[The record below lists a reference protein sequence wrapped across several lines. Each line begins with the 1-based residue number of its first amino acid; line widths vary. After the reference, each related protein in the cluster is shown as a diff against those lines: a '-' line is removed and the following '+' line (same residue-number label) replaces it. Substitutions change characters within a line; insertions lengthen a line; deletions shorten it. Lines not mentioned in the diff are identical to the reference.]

1 MKFNQWTLGLA
12 AVGAVSLASAVR
24 ADEAKLSAVQTA
36 LSNTTISGYVDVA
49 AQYNPGNSSYYNNA
63 NTGVGFADGFSV
75 NAVNVVIEKPLD
87 ESRWASGYR
96 IEMQYGSE
104 SWNGIRQAYVA
115 LRTPVGNGIDWKI
128 GQFDGVTG
136 YESNSGYQNPNYTFS
151 YGYMVNP
158 ATFTGLIG
166 SYKIGSL
173 VTVQAGIANR
183 DNGSY
188 NSSQW
193 IQQLYYNSHYSASS
207 KSYIA
212 TVSLTAPDSWG
223 FLKGSVL
230 NLGTVQGFDNGA
242 LNNYSANVT
251 FNTPVAGLKVGLS
264 YDAIQSLTQ
273 RNDYYSTPDYSVD
286 GNIYGVY
293 ATYQATDKLSFSLR
307 GEYVDS
313 TDLYFF
319 GGNGRGEE
327 VTATVA
333 YNLWANVITRAEFRW
348 DHQEQ
353 GGQYSASENNENAF
367 VLALNVIY
375 KF

>member
-273 RNDYYSTPDYSVD
+273 DYYSGQDISGD

-293 ATYQATDKLSFSLR
+293 ATYQATDKLSFSVR
-307 GEYVDS
+307 GEYVDT
-313 TDLYFF
+313 TDLGFF
-319 GGNGRGEE
+319 GGNRKGTE

-353 GGQYSASENNENAF
+353 GGQYSVNGDNENAF